1 MISHKKMMRSDISD
15 KARFKDSVRE
25 WSRRLNVKPVQ
36 IRVQRMQNKWASCSS
51 GKRVSFSKDLLRENE
66 DFQEYVIV
74 HELLHL
80 RIPNHGILFKNLI
93 SVYIPDWERFA
104 NRSGRD

>member
-1 MISHKKMMRSDISD
+1 MLMK
-15 KARFKDSVRE
+15 
-25 WSRRLNVKPVQ
+25 L
-36 IRVQRMQNKWASCSS
+36 SS
-51 GKRVSFSKDLLRENE
+51 EEE

-93 SVYIPDWERFA
+93 SVYIPNWEEIA
-104 NRSGRD
+104 NRSERD